1 MGGEIEKGAFRD
13 MKIEYR
19 SNLVSGIVSIVL
31 GILCI
36 LLIPA
41 QIGEDYSATYG
52 ITSRT
57 IPYAI
62 AVLWI
67 ICGIVLLVQSLI
79 LKKDEIKVLEI
90 KKEVKAILYM
100 LVLLI
105 YALFF
110 NKSFLLSTIFLGIA
124 TLAFTGTKKKSY
136 YIITTAVVIVV
147 YVLFAKVLHV
157 QMP

>member
-1 MGGEIEKGAFRD
+1 

-31 GILCI
+31 GILCM

-90 KKEVKAILYM
+90 KKEVKALLYM

-105 YALFF
+105 YALLF

-136 YIITTAVVIVV
+136 YIIVTAVVIIV
-147 YVLFAKVLHV
+147 YVLFTKVLHV

>member
-1 MGGEIEKGAFRD
+1 MEKYRKGAFRN

-31 GILCI
+31 GILCM

-90 KKEVKAILYM
+90 KKEVKALLYM

-105 YALFF
+105 YALLF

-136 YIITTAVVIVV
+136 YIIVTAVVIIV

>member
-1 MGGEIEKGAFRD
+1 M
-13 MKIEYR
+13 
-19 SNLVSGIVSIVL
+19 
-31 GILCI
+31 

-90 KKEVKAILYM
+90 KKEVKALLYM

-105 YALFF
+105 YALLF

-136 YIITTAVVIVV
+136 YIIVTAVVIIV
-147 YVLFAKVLHV
+147 YVLFTKVLHV